1 MTKKKKVV
9 KNGEI
14 AKFLESFHKKCNSSE
29 VRSMA
34 RTRACD
40 FTRER
45 ILTVSNLILYTMF
58 RNELTTN
65 KDINAYFTQ
74 IQKMNHIVSKQAV
87 HQALAKMNP
96 NVFTEMMKHFRE
108 SFYKSKFIKKLK
120 GYVLLAVDGT
130 KIEVPYSFMNLI
142 RFGYQHSDKT
152 KDIFD
157 AGKSLSKA
165 SGIYDVTNGFFLD
178 FQMKHNKTSEIPLF
192 VSHIYRIRE
201 SLGKH
206 KAIVI
211 TDRYYGSI
219 ELIALMEMLGLKY
232 IIRAKKNFYKDKVKE
247 IEMDGHIEVVIDE
260 KWLKRFKYTEEI
272 KEYTKENPSFDI
284 RVIKYK
290 YQYTNNKNTEEEAEL
305 IYFTNLDEAEFTYE
319 DIIQTYK
326 ERWQIETAYKTMKST
341 LETER
346 VNSINLNQIM
356 CKIYGKVL
364 MINLVGIIERE
375 LNEYL
380 KDKKTKVM
388 KNGFKVNLDNLLS
401 LLMGSQILKLLYERV
416 KKTKLLSE
424 LTYLTEI
431 ATKKNVPI
439 RPDRHELRWGRF
451 VASPPNYRFRTD
463 GRNNPKLRHYQGGLM
478 TMRS

>member
-1 MTKKKKVV
+1 MMKKSKVV

-14 AKFLESFHKKCNSSE
+14 AKFLELFHKKCNSSE
-29 VRSMA
+29 IRSMA

-40 FTRER
+40 FTRDR

-58 RNELTTN
+58 RNEVTTN
-65 KDINAYFTQ
+65 KDINTYFTQ
-74 IQKMNHIVSKQAV
+74 IQKMKQIVSKQAV

-108 SFYKSKFIKKLK
+108 SFYKSKLIKKRK

-130 KIEVPYSFMNLI
+130 KIEVPHSFMNLM
-142 RFGYQHSDKT
+142 RFGFQQSNKKEEIYEAT
-152 KDIFD
+152 KV
-157 AGKSLSKA
+157 LSKA

-211 TDRYYGSI
+211 MDRYYGSI

-232 IIRAKKNFYKDKVKE
+232 SIRAKKNFYKDKVKA
-247 IEMDGHIEVVIDE
+247 IEKDGHIEEVIDE
-260 KWLKRFKYTEEI
+260 KWLNRFKYTEEI
-272 KEYTKENPSFDI
+272 KDYTKKNPAFDI

-290 YQYTNNKNTEEEAEL
+290 YQYTNNKNKEDEAEL
-305 IYFTNLDEAEFTYE
+305 IYFTNLDETEFTYE

-326 ERWQIETAYKTMKST
+326 QRWQIETAYKTMKST
-341 LETER
+341 LEMER
-346 VNSINLNQIM
+346 VNSSNLNQIM

-364 MINLVGIIERE
+364 MMNLVGIIERE
-375 LNEYL
+375 LNECL
-380 KDKKTKVM
+380 KDKKTKRM

-416 KKTKLLSE
+416 KKTKLLDE
-424 LTYLTEI
+424 LTYLIETVI
-431 ATKKNVPI
+431 KKNVPI
-439 RPDRHELRWGRF
+439 RPDRHEQRWGRF
-451 VASPPNYRFRTD
+451 MASPPNYRFRTD
-463 GRNNPKLRHYQGGLM
+463 GRNNPKLRHYRGGLM